1 LLITKERLLIFVRHL
16 KGILRELEKMIEE
29 IESAAS
35 R

>member
-1 LLITKERLLIFVRHL
+1 MLITKERLLIFVRHL